1 MGVFDAPVLDN
12 ALHYLRRMQDIVVDI
27 RLTAT
32 PVEIAPLILNIRLED
47 CIAPGVVPTAFKRE
61 WHGHNLDVIETQSIF
76 ALDAVLAAREQAA

>member
-27 RLTAT
+27 RLNAT
-32 PVEIAPLILNIRLED
+32 QVEMARLISNIRLED
-47 CIAPGVVPTAFKRE
+47 CVARGVVPTAFERE
-61 WHGHNLDVIETQSIF
+61 WHGHNLDVIDTQSIF